1 MAFATLRSRRQ
12 GPISP
17 PRRFLV
23 LVYRMQQK
31 PTANRV
37 AVWRQLK
44 KIGGVYLQQSVTAFP
59 QNARVARDI
68 KPLLARIEETGGD
81 FHLLPLRKLPPD
93 EEAKLVSL
101 FLQQSARHYQEIVEN
116 CEVNFT
122 KEIDFETF
130 RRNFSYE
137 EAEEIRAEYEKIVA
151 WFHRVSDRDWFGAP
165 NQGQA
170 TEWLERCRQ
179 LLEGFEA
186 KVYDVQSREGGEP
199 RAPSLPDSMSLRRTV
214 LRSQALTQSPR
225 RARSAS
231 RKPTS

>member
-1 MAFATLRSRRQ
+1 M
-12 GPISP
+12 I
-17 PRRFLV
+17 PRRFVV

-59 QNARVARDI
+59 QNARVAREL
-68 KPLLARIEETGGD
+68 KPLLAKIEEAGGD
-81 FHLLPLRKLPPD
+81 FHLLALRRLPPD

-101 FLQQSARHYQEIVEN
+101 FITQSTRHYQEIVEN

-122 KEIDFETF
+122 KEIEFETF

-137 EAEEIRAEYEKIVA
+137 EAEEIRAEYDKIVT

-165 NQGQA
+165 NQDQA
-170 TEWLERCRQ
+170 KAWLERCRQ

-186 KVYDVQSREGGEP
+186 KVYEAQSNGGGES
-199 RAPSLPDSMSLRRTV
+199 RALSPSNPNPNPPDRTPN
-214 LRSQALTQSPR
+214 LGADSNDPADPIDR
-225 RARSAS
+225 
-231 RKPTS
+231 

>member
-1 MAFATLRSRRQ
+1 MT
-12 GPISP
+12 
-17 PRRFLV
+17 PRRFVV

-59 QNARVARDI
+59 QNARVARDL
-68 KPLLARIEETGGD
+68 KPLLAKIEEAGGE
-81 FHLLPLRKLPPD
+81 FHLLPLRRLPPD

-101 FLQQSARHYQEIVEN
+101 FVQQSARHYQEIVEN

-122 KEIDFETF
+122 KEIEFETF

-137 EAEEIRAEYEKIVA
+137 EAEEIRAEYDKIVS
-151 WFHRVSDRDWFGAP
+151 WFHRVSERDWFGAP
-165 NQGQA
+165 NQDGA
-170 TEWLERCRQ
+170 REWLGRCRQ

-186 KVYDVQSREGGEP
+186 RVYEVQSRSVGESVD
-199 RAPSLPDSMSLRRTV
+199 PSLSDPDHNPT
-214 LRSQALTQSPR
+214 AHTQ
-225 RARSAS
+225 
-231 RKPTS
+231 T

>member
-1 MAFATLRSRRQ
+1 LT
-12 GPISP
+12 
-17 PRRFLV
+17 PRRFVV

-59 QNARVARDI
+59 QNARVARDL
-68 KPLLARIEETGGD
+68 KPLLTKIEETGGN
-81 FHLLPLRKLPPD
+81 FHLLPLSKLPAD

-101 FLQQSARHYQEIVEN
+101 FVQQSARHYQEIVEN

-122 KEIDFETF
+122 KEIEFETF

-137 EAEEIRAEYEKIVA
+137 EAEEIRAEYDKIVS

-165 NQGQA
+165 NQDQA
-170 TEWLERCRQ
+170 QEWIERCRQ

-186 KVYDVQSREGGEP
+186 KVYEVQSRGGGES
-199 RAPSLPDSMSLRRTV
+199 REPSLSESASVPSAVPGT
-214 LRSQALTQSPR
+214 QAVTPSPR
-225 RARSAS
+225 RTRSVS
-231 RKPTS
+231 RSTR